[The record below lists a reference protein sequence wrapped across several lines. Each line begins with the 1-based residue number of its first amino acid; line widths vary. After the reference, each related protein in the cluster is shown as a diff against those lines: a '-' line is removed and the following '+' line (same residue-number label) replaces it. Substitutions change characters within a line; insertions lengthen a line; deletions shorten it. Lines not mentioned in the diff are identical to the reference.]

1 MPRICDYAVI
11 KPLSII
17 YKTCIKN
24 VIYSDTRKKCNI
36 VPVQKKG
43 DKQMVNNYRPHP
55 LLRILGKI
63 FEKILFNSNF
73 EYLQEKTLFF
83 NKQSGF

>member
-43 DKQMVNNYRPHP
+43 DKQMVNN
-55 LLRILGKI
+55 
-63 FEKILFNSNF
+63 NSIVHDVYASFDCN
-73 EYLQEKTLFF
+73 
-83 NKQSGF
+83 